1 MKRIFSFHSERWLA
15 ATPFR
20 ITNRSFEAFDCAVV
34 ELAQD
39 GRIGRGE
46 ALGVYYTNDQPA
58 VVLSQLESVRAQV
71 ESGIGR
77 EALLD
82 LLPPG
87 GARHALDAALWD
99 LHAKL
104 SGTSAWALAGVAAG
118 PVETVHT
125 IGLEEEPDAMGDK
138 AARDTHPLLKVKL
151 DGDRPV
157 ERIEAIRSRRPEAR
171 LVVDANQGWSFEQL
185 QEVAAPMRKLGV
197 LFIEQPLP
205 RGRDEALEYYRSP
218 LPLCADESCLHL
230 GELEQASRRYQMI
243 NIKLDKCGGL
253 TEGLALARAARAK
266 NLGLMVGCMG
276 GTSLSMAPAHVLA
289 QCCDFVDIDGPMLLR
304 NDRAGGFDYQAAHV
318 AVGPGFCWGLPST
331 QPAP

>member
-1 MKRIFSFHSERWLA
+1 MKGIFSFHSEQWLT

-20 ITNRSFEAFDCAVV
+20 IAGRSFEAFDCAVV

-39 GRIGRGE
+39 GQVGRGE

-58 VVLSQLESVRAQV
+58 VVLSQLESLRAEI
-71 ESGIGR
+71 ESGISR

-82 LLPPG
+82 LLRPG
-87 GARHALDAALWD
+87 GARHAIDAALWD
-99 LHAKL
+99 MEAKL
-104 SGTSAWALAGVAAG
+104 SGTSVWALAGVAAK

-125 IGLEEEPDAMGDK
+125 IGLQEEPEEMVEM
-138 AARDTHPLLKVKL
+138 AARDPHPLLKVKL
-151 DGDRPV
+151 DDDRPV
-157 ERIEAIRSRRPEAR
+157 ERIEAIRARRPDAR

-185 QEVAAPMRKLGV
+185 QEVSAPMHKLGV

-205 RGRDEALEYYRSP
+205 RGRDEALEHYRSP
-218 LPLCADESCLHL
+218 VPLCADESCLHL

-253 TEGLALARAARAK
+253 TEGLALAEAARAK
-266 NLGLMVGCMG
+266 GLGLMVGCMG

-304 NDRAGGFDYQAAHV
+304 NDRVGGFDYQSAHI
-318 AVGPGFCWGLPST
+318 AVPPGFCWGLPST
-331 QPAP
+331 QPVP